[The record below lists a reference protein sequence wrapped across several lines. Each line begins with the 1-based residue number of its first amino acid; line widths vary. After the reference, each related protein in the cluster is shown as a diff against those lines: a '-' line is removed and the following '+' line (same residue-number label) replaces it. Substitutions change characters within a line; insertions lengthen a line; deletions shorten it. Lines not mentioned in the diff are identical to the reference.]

1 MLRVLG
7 DVMTRLCRYQ
17 SDSCCQWNDVK
28 VRGHTDIHVL
38 WEHIVCVRIVKE
50 ICCANQCEWYGDV
63 YPISQETC
71 KNDRHGEFPPKQN
84 SKFYDKDAI
93 PYLNRSNHIQSA
105 FYFVEQENTFA
116 ETDSFNNTTSH
127 LLENNRRK
135 HYTRSHH
142 QRTEQTDNEIAPRI
156 EMPYFK
162 FHVRCSHA
170 PRNVQE
176 IHKGDRV
183 DEILGLLP
191 SLPCCYG
198 QP

>member
-1 MLRVLG
+1 MAMYILYRKRRVR
-7 DVMTRLCRYQ
+7 MTDMVNCRPSKTQ
-17 SDSCCQWNDVK
+17 SSTTK
-28 VRGHTDIHVL
+28 TL
-38 WEHIVCVRIVKE
+38 SHI
-50 ICCANQCEWYGDV
+50 
-63 YPISQETC
+63 S
-71 KNDRHGEFPPKQN
+71 
-84 SKFYDKDAI
+84 
-93 PYLNRSNHIQSA
+93 NRSNHIQSA

-135 HYTRSHH
+135 HYTRSHR

-191 SLPCCYG
+191 SLPGCYG